1 MDRKYPDDLFV
12 AMGRGLPVP
21 VWERTAYLLVL
32 ATVAIGYSEKTFKAA
47 VFEHSPPPV
56 NKTTVVS
63 RHDALAYMQRNLEAY
78 RLVAEKAGRQASFI
92 FSTRIYLKVS

>member
-1 MDRKYPDDLFV
+1 MWV
-12 AMGRGLPVP
+12 T
-21 VWERTAYLLVL
+21 TAYLLVL

-56 NKTTVVS
+56 NKSTVVS

-78 RLVAEKAGRQASFI
+78 KVGGSRKGRTSGKFY
-92 FSTRIYLKVS
+92 FFHKNKF